1 MNDSSFIA
9 CNSCNSSQLIDILRS
24 KSPVLLFWF
33 LTITLFQLLI
43 SSTTTTIQAEL
54 KVNQVIQND
63 FFDETKMISEM
74 RAESLDLI
82 DLQKV
87 KTERGGT
94 NKSQNDHNANII
106 ENTTLYCVFFS
117 LLILSVILLV
127 FLYVPDRCLGNDY
140 RSRKNRSEIDQE
152 DDCDV
157 CQKKMFL
164 V

>member
-33 LTITLFQLLI
+33 LTITLVQLLI

-63 FFDETKMISEM
+63 FIES
-74 RAESLDLI
+74 ESLDLI
-82 DLQKV
+82 DLQKL
-87 KTERGGT
+87 ERT
-94 NKSQNDHNANII
+94 NKSQNNSYDNAII

-117 LLILSVILLV
+117 LLILSVIFLV
-127 FLYVPDRCLGNDY
+127 FLYVPDSCLGN
-140 RSRKNRSEIDQE
+140 RSRKNRSEVDLE

-157 CQKKMFL
+157 CQQKMFL